1 MNPARKR
8 LPYCDSLRRLSEALP
23 YIVDERVGIVK
34 EVTELPRDAG
44 APDYFHFYAQA
55 ANTSAFTR
63 QLNFYAAGGAS
74 GDRGMAV
81 AKAVGEAVERYCG
94 AIYDVEELPLFSRQ
108 EAPFR
113 CVDPALFAH
122 YSAEQYGAPGFPYV
136 EFDDATPVRWVAAR
150 DVLTW
155 EEIYVPAAKVYV
167 PYTYYEGTG
176 DTPICQP
183 ISTGLA
189 CHVSPAEAALSGVSE
204 VIERDSVTLMW
215 QAMITPPQVSV
226 ETLSDANYDLVERYE
241 RTGGKVTMFD
251 ITTDNG
257 VPTIL
262 SVVRYESLEQPGLVV
277 AASTSL
283 DPEEA
288 ARKSLEELA
297 HTRRYSQ
304 QINLKLPR
312 LVVDAPLHENVSG
325 QISHLN
331 FWCDH
336 DNLRYAAFLF
346 SSKKRIGFDEIPNRS
361 TGDARCDFAFV
372 ARAIE
377 ATGHR
382 VLLVDVTTPD
392 VRGLGFT
399 VIRAIVPGYHPLAL
413 GFAYRAR
420 GGRRLYEVPQKLGH
434 KGITREAGENPIPH
448 PYP

>member
-1 MNPARKR
+1 MSGPRS
-8 LPYCDSLRRLSEALP
+8 LLFGPSLRRLADIVP
-23 YIVDERVGIVK
+23 DIVDSRVGIIK
-34 EVTELPRDAG
+34 DVTELPRDAG
-44 APDYFHFYAQA
+44 APDFFHFYARA
-55 ANTSAFTR
+55 CNTIAFTR
-63 QLNFYAAGGAS
+63 QVNFYAAGGAS
-74 GDRGMAV
+74 SDRGLAV
-81 AKAVGEAVERYCG
+81 AKAIGEAVERYCG
-94 AIYDVEELPLFSRQ
+94 AIYDVEQLPLFSRE
-108 EAPFR
+108 EAPFA

-122 YSAEQYGAPGFPYV
+122 YNLEQYNSPGFPYV
-136 EFDDATPVRWVAAR
+136 PFDDSVPVRWVPAFDA
-150 DVLTW
+150 LTF
-155 EEIYVPAAKVYV
+155 ETTYVPAAKVYV
-167 PYTYYEGTG
+167 PYSYYVGTG
-176 DTPICQP
+176 DSPICQP

-189 CHVSPAEAALSGVSE
+189 CHMSPAEAAISGICE
-204 VIERDSVTLMW
+204 VIERDAVTLMW
-215 QAMITPPQVSV
+215 QAMISPPQIRV

-251 ITTDNG
+251 ITTDTG
-257 VPTIL
+257 VPTVL
-262 SVVRYESLEQPGLVV
+262 SVVRHKSAEQPAMVV

-312 LVVDAPLHENVSG
+312 LVVDAPNHENVTG

-336 DNLRYAAFLF
+336 ENAHYAGFLF
-346 SSKKRIGFDEIPNRS
+346 ASKKRLDFEQLPNLA
-361 TGDARCDFAFV
+361 TGNARRDLNGI

-382 VLLVDVTTPD
+382 VLLVDVTTAD
-392 VRGLGFT
+392 VREVGFA
-399 VIRAIVPGYHPLAL
+399 VLRAVVPGYHPLAL

-420 GGRRLYEVPQKLGH
+420 GGRRLYEVPQKMGY
-434 KGITREAGENPIPH
+434 KGITPEAGENPIPH

>member
-1 MNPARKR
+1 
-8 LPYCDSLRRLSEALP
+8 
-23 YIVDERVGIVK
+23 
-34 EVTELPRDAG
+34 
-44 APDYFHFYAQA
+44 
-55 ANTSAFTR
+55 
-63 QLNFYAAGGAS
+63 
-74 GDRGMAV
+74 
-81 AKAVGEAVERYCG
+81 
-94 AIYDVEELPLFSRQ
+94 
-108 EAPFR
+108 
-113 CVDPALFAH
+113 
-122 YSAEQYGAPGFPYV
+122 
-136 EFDDATPVRWVAAR
+136 
-150 DVLTW
+150 
-155 EEIYVPAAKVYV
+155 
-167 PYTYYEGTG
+167 
-176 DTPICQP
+176 
-183 ISTGLA
+183 
-189 CHVSPAEAALSGVSE
+189 
-204 VIERDSVTLMW
+204 MW
-215 QAMITPPQVSV
+215 QAMIAPPQVSV

-262 SVVRYESLEQPGLVV
+262 SVVRYESREQPGLVV

-312 LVVDAPLHENVSG
+312 LVVDAPLHENVTG

-336 DNLRYAAFLF
+336 DNLHYGAFLF

-361 TGDARCDFAFV
+361 TGDARRDFACV
-372 ARAIE
+372 TSAIE

-392 VRGLGFT
+392 ARRFGFA
-399 VIRAIVPGYHPLAL
+399 VIRVIVPGYHPLAL
-413 GFAYRAR
+413 GFGYRAR

-434 KGITREAGENPIPH
+434 KGITRETGENPIPH

>member
-1 MNPARKR
+1 MSSSVR
-8 LPYCDSLRRLSEALP
+8 LPFGPSLGRLANVLPDLVDS
-23 YIVDERVGIVK
+23 RVGIVK
-34 EVTELPRDAG
+34 DVTELPHDAG
-44 APDYFHFYAQA
+44 APNFFHFYARA
-55 ANTSAFTR
+55 CNTVAFTR
-63 QLNFYAAGGAS
+63 QVNFYAAGGAS
-74 GDRGMAV
+74 SDRGLAV

-94 AIYDVEELPLFSRQ
+94 AIYDVEQLPLSTRK
-108 EAPFR
+108 EAPFS

-122 YSAEQYGAPGFPYV
+122 YSVEQYDSPGFPYV
-136 EFDDATPVRWVAAR
+136 PFDDSVPVRWVAAF
-150 DVLTW
+150 DALTF
-155 EEIYVPAAKVYV
+155 ERIYVPAAKVYV
-167 PYTYYEGTG
+167 PYSYYQGTG
-176 DTPICQP
+176 DSPICQP

-189 CHVSPAEAALSGVSE
+189 CHMSPAEAALSGVCE
-204 VIERDSVTLMW
+204 VIERDAITLMW
-215 QAMITPPQVSV
+215 QAMISPPQIRI

-241 RTGGKVTMFD
+241 RAHGKVTMFD
-251 ITTDNG
+251 ITTDVG
-257 VPTIL
+257 VPTVL
-262 SVVRYESLEQPGLVV
+262 SVVRYASAEQPAMVV

-283 DPEEA
+283 EPEEA

-312 LVVDAPLHENVSG
+312 LAVDVPNHENVTG

-336 DNLRYAAFLF
+336 QNMHYAGFLF
-346 SSKKRIGFDEIPNRS
+346 SSKQRLDFNQLPNLA
-361 TGDARCDFAFV
+361 TGDARRDFEMI

-392 VRGLGFT
+392 VRELGFA
-399 VIRAIVPGYHPLAL
+399 VMRAIVPGYHPLAL

-420 GGRRLYEVPQKLGH
+420 GGRRLYEVPQKLGY
-434 KGITREAGENPIPH
+434 KGITRESGENPIPH